1 MLDNKKSKQSLF
13 CNSETGSLSSSKSI
27 DLVQYLYD
35 SRGKKYFNM
44 GDVVMQL
51 VNFGAQKAQQ
61 LGSVWQRLTVV
72 ACEEFDAGML
82 KVTAVTKK
90 AKFTD
95 ILA

>member
-1 MLDNKKSKQSLF
+1 MKF
-13 CNSETGSLSSSKSI
+13 PVIAI

-35 SRGKKYFNM
+35 TRGKKYFNM

-61 LGSVWQRLTVV
+61 LGSVWQRLVVV
-72 ACEEFDAGML
+72 ACGEFDAGML
-82 KVTAVTKK
+82 KVTTIAKK
-90 AKFTD
+90 SEFIN